1 VKSLISLKL
10 TTILMATALVA
21 ACAQTKNFESSGVQ
35 FYKSVPS
42 VLSSAWSDGQDTY
55 LVPSRGSSLMSVSLE
70 NGQPLEISR
79 SGSYVKVAGNHSQL
93 EILVNGKNFQLI
105 RN

>member
-1 VKSLISLKL
+1 MKISNALKL
-10 TTILMATALVA
+10 ASILIVYVFAIG
-21 ACAQTKNFESSGVQ
+21 CAQTKNFEASGVQ

>member
-1 VKSLISLKL
+1 MSALNTVKFIVILITVGL
-10 TTILMATALVA
+10 A
-21 ACAQTKNFESSGVQ
+21 AGCAPTKNFEASGVK

-42 VLSSAWSDGQDTY
+42 VLSSAWSNGQDTY

-70 NGQPLEISR
+70 NGQQLEISR